1 MVALAVTTNH
11 ESTVVDQAKAIAFIL
26 ESELG
31 SAVTLYDV
39 LSGNKL
45 EIPTRDQDSVVGD
58 EITSEDAQ
66 ACAAQKR
73 PVITPVSETA
83 YRALL
88 PIKESGIT
96 RLVGLTRLARF
107 AQSEQDTRQEIQR
120 LEKWCGLLVE
130 KLSATSERG
139 RTDGRPRQRE
149 AQACSVLTAFD
160 VLLRN
165 TRMHGEGSRF
175 QRHALKAVTEVLG
188 VATAICVIGEA
199 TAVVSSNAGVSM
211 SLWECQQ
218 LAGMLA
224 ERQDWDRTAILI
236 DNSAIDTAIGKK
248 FPSIAGF
255 TAVKIQTEDAAGY
268 LIVINKIDR
277 SPRMNSETAANPVLD
292 TIRKNPGSLFQLSDA
307 ALLASFSTL
316 IAAQFRTSHRHQD
329 LKNLVVGLTRSL
341 TAAIDA
347 KDSYTAGHSER
358 VARTAVELGKELNLS
373 EEELNDIYLAG
384 LLHDIGKIGIRDD
397 VLSKNGPLTDEERQH
412 INEHV
417 VIGHRILSGLT
428 GIDRLLEGVLYHHEQ
443 YNGSGYPTG
452 LSGEQ
457 IPYLARILAVADSF
471 DAMSSDRPYRAGMKL
486 EQVEAIFRAGGG
498 KQWDPNIVNAFLR
511 CKQKISDI
519 RQRGI
524 GESLREALD
533 CAIRKESDKL
543 DDASL
548 SFSIKKARRPA

>member
-1 MVALAVTTNH
+1 MVALAITTNR

-31 SAVTLYDV
+31 SATALYDV
-39 LSGNKL
+39 QSGSKL
-45 EIPTRDQDSVVGD
+45 DIQTQGKNPVSLD
-58 EITSEDAQ
+58 ELTAEEAR

-73 PVITPVSETA
+73 PVIAAVSEIA
-83 YRALL
+83 YRVLL

-96 RLVGLTRLARF
+96 RLVGLTRLSRF
-107 AQSEQDTRQEIQR
+107 AQGEQDTQQEIQR
-120 LEKWCGLLVE
+120 LEKWCGLLAD

-139 RTDGRPRQRE
+139 RTGSGSRQRE
-149 AQACSVLTAFD
+149 SQACSVLAAFD

-188 VATAICVIGEA
+188 VATAICVIGDS
-199 TAVVSSNAGVSM
+199 TSVVSPNSGDSM

-218 LAGMLA
+218 LAGLLA
-224 ERQDWDRTAILI
+224 DRQDWDRTAVLI
-236 DNSAIDTAIGKK
+236 ENSPSETAIGKK
-248 FPSIAGF
+248 FPRITGL
-255 TAVKIQTEDAAGY
+255 TAVKILSDNASGY
-268 LIVINKIDR
+268 LIVINKVDR
-277 SPRMNSETAANPVLD
+277 SVRLNPDAASNP
-292 TIRKNPGSLFQLSDA
+292 SLEALHKSANTQFQLSDA

-316 IAAQFRTSHRHQD
+316 IAAQYRTSHRHLD

-358 VARTAVELGKELNLS
+358 VARMAVELGRELSLP
-373 EEELNDIYLAG
+373 EEQLNDIYLAG

-397 VLSKNGPLTDEERQH
+397 VLCKNGPLTTEERQH

-417 VIGHRILSGLT
+417 VIGHRILSGLK
-428 GIDRLLEGVLYHHEQ
+428 GIDQLLDVVLYHHEQ
-443 YNGSGYPTG
+443 FNGSGYPTG

-457 IPYLARILAVADSF
+457 IPYMARIMAVADSF

-486 EQVEAIFRAGGG
+486 EKVEAVLRDGSG
-498 KQWDPNIVNAFLR
+498 KQWDPNVVNAFLR
-511 CKQKISDI
+511 CKQKLSDI

-533 CAIRKESDKL
+533 CAIRNDADKG
-543 DDASL
+543 DEASL
-548 SFSIKKARRPA
+548 SFCVKKAPNPA

>member
-1 MVALAVTTNH
+1 MVALAMTTTR
-11 ESTVVDQAKAIAFIL
+11 ESNVVEQARAIAFIL

-31 SAVTLYDV
+31 SAIALYDV
-39 LSGNKL
+39 QSGDKL
-45 EIPTRDQDSVVGD
+45 DINAQDENSVPVTT
-58 EITSEDAQ
+58 ITPETAR

-73 PVITPVSETA
+73 PLITPSSEDT

-88 PIKESGIT
+88 PIKESGLT
-96 RLVGLTRLARF
+96 RLVGVTSLSRF
-107 AQSEQDTRQEIQR
+107 AHNERDTQQEIQR
-120 LEKWCGLLVE
+120 LEKWCGLLLD

-139 RTDGRPRQRE
+139 KSSGGARQRE
-149 AQACSVLTAFD
+149 AQACSVLAAFD

-165 TRMHGEGSRF
+165 TRMHGERSRF

-188 VATAICVIGEA
+188 VASAICVIGEA
-199 TAVVSSNAGVSM
+199 TAIVSPNSGDSL

-218 LAGMLA
+218 LAGLLA
-224 ERQDWDRTAILI
+224 ERTDWDRGILI
-236 DNSAIDTAIGKK
+236 ENAVAETVIGKK
-248 FPSIAGF
+248 FPRITSL
-255 TAVKIQTEDAAGY
+255 TAVKIQSESSSGY

-277 SPRMNSETAANPVLD
+277 SARLNTGAQ
-292 TIRKNPGSLFQLSDA
+292 FQLSDA

-316 IAAQFRTSHRHQD
+316 IAAQARTAHRHQD
-329 LKNLVVGLTRSL
+329 VKNLVVGLTRSL

-358 VARTAVELGKELNLS
+358 VARMAVELGKELSLPD
-373 EEELNDIYLAG
+373 EQLNDIYLAG
-384 LLHDIGKIGIRDD
+384 LLHDVGKIGIRDD
-397 VLSKNGPLTDEERQH
+397 VLCKNGLLTNEERQH

-428 GIDRLLEGVLYHHEQ
+428 GIDQLLDGVLYHHEQ

-457 IPYLARILAVADSF
+457 IPYVARIIAVADSF
-471 DAMSSDRPYRAGMKL
+471 DAMSSDRPYRAGMPL
-486 EQVEAIFRAGGG
+486 EKVESIFQQGRG
-498 KQWDPNIVNAFLR
+498 KQWDPNIVDAFMR
-511 CKQKISDI
+511 CKEKLSDI

-533 CAIRKESDKL
+533 NAIRKDSDKQ

-548 SFSIKKARRPA
+548 NFAVKKPKRPE

>member
-1 MVALAVTTNH
+1 MVALAMTTTR
-11 ESTVVDQAKAIAFIL
+11 ESNVVEQAKAIAFIL

-31 SAVTLYDV
+31 SAIALYDV
-39 LSGNKL
+39 QSGDKL
-45 EIPTRDQDSVVGD
+45 DITSKEENPVVVD
-58 EITSEDAQ
+58 EITPETAR

-73 PVITPVSETA
+73 PVITPVSETT

-96 RLVGLTRLARF
+96 RLVGLTSLSRF
-107 AQSEQDTRQEIQR
+107 AHGERDTQQEIQR
-120 LEKWCGLLVE
+120 LEKWCGLLAD

-139 RTDGRPRQRE
+139 KANGGARQRE
-149 AQACSVLTAFD
+149 AQACSVLAAFD

-165 TRMHGEGSRF
+165 TRMHGERSRF

-188 VATAICVIGEA
+188 VSTAICVIGEA
-199 TAVVSSNAGVSM
+199 TAVVSPNSGDSL

-218 LAGMLA
+218 LASLLA
-224 ERQDWDRTAILI
+224 DHTDWDQSGILI
-236 DNSAIDTAIGKK
+236 ENSVAETVIGKK
-248 FPSIAGF
+248 FPRISTL
-255 TAVKIQTEDAAGY
+255 TAVKIQSETSSGY

-277 SPRMNSETAANPVLD
+277 GVRL
-292 TIRKNPGSLFQLSDA
+292 NPGTASTPSLESGRKSSGALFQLSDA

-316 IAAQFRTSHRHQD
+316 VAAQARTSHRHQD
-329 LKNLVVGLTRSL
+329 VKNLVVGLTRSL

-358 VARTAVELGKELNLS
+358 VARMAVELGKELNLPD
-373 EEELNDIYLAG
+373 EQLNDIYLAG
-384 LLHDIGKIGIRDD
+384 LLHDVGKIGIRDD
-397 VLSKNGPLTDEERQH
+397 VLCKNGLLTNEERQH

-428 GIDRLLEGVLYHHEQ
+428 GIDQLLDGVLYHHEQ
-443 YNGSGYPTG
+443 FNGSGYPTG

-457 IPYLARILAVADSF
+457 IPYVARIIAVADSF
-471 DAMSSDRPYRAGMKL
+471 DAMSSDRPYRAGMPL
-486 EQVEAIFRAGGG
+486 EKVESIFQQGSG
-498 KQWDPNIVNAFLR
+498 KQWDPNVVNAFMR
-511 CKQKISDI
+511 CKEKLSEI

-533 CAIRKESDKL
+533 NAIRKDSDKQ

-548 SFSIKKARRPA
+548 NFAVKKPKRPE